1 MFAFTKSIP
10 ISFYWILLLLF
21 VSGCDITE
29 TPKDTTTQDAVFT
42 SENGLKLYTNSFYEY
57 LPSANDITRGDAMT
71 DYGSTRSL
79 DAIDFVIPGAYT
91 AETHDQGWDWGQ
103 LRNINYFL
111 VNNTSQEVPEEVR
124 NRYNGIARFF
134 RALFYFE
141 KVKRFGDVPWI
152 DEPLDVDDPNLEAD
166 RDSRD
171 LVMQNILN
179 DLDFAIN
186 NILVDEESSRTQIT
200 KNVALALKSRVA
212 LFEGTFRKYH
222 PELGLQNSSEE
233 WLEEAVSASQ
243 QIMDS
248 GIYSLYTGSGPG
260 SAYREL
266 FITDSPNSAEDI
278 LSVVSDES
286 LDVRHSSNWWLTSG
300 TFGIGLNFTRQYI
313 HTYLNADGTPFTNV
327 PDYDAKTFLEE
338 MENRDPR
345 LSQTIRTP
353 GYMRVNAGET
363 VQAPP
368 TFTYTNTGY
377 QPIKWVVD
385 DIGVDGGNNNTNSV
399 TLFRYAEILL
409 NYAEAKAELGSLT
422 SNNWE
427 DTIGALR
434 QRAGIT
440 GGIQNLPTQ
449 PDTYLQEVYFPDISD
464 PVLLEIRRERGIEL
478 VFEGFRFDDIRRWA
492 RGELMEQAW
501 RGFYVPSANEFMD
514 LSGNGEPN
522 VYFYT
527 TSSPPENQVEGVQYV
542 NVNGADLILAEG
554 ESGELIW
561 QPDVQREWEER
572 KYVYPIPQVHIQ
584 RNPNLTQNEGW

>member
-1 MFAFTKSIP
+1 MSSFTKSLP
-10 ISFYWILLLLF
+10 IWLLLF
-21 VSGCDITE
+21 LVVSGCDITE
-29 TPKDTTTQDAVFT
+29 NPEDTTTQDAVFT
-42 SENGLKLYTNSFYEY
+42 SENGLELYTNSFYEY

-79 DAIDFVIPGAYT
+79 GAIEFVIPGAYT
-91 AETHDQGWDWGQ
+91 AETHDQGWDWAR

-111 VNNTSQEVPEEVR
+111 VNNTSEAVPEDVR

-134 RALFYFE
+134 RAMFYFD

-152 DEPLDVDDPNLEAD
+152 DEPLDVDDPRLEAG
-166 RDSRD
+166 RDSREF
-171 LVMQNILN
+171 VMDNILN
-179 DLDFAIN
+179 DLDYAID
-186 NILVDEESSRTQIT
+186 NIVVDEESSRTQIT
-200 KNVALALKSRVA
+200 KNVALALKSRIA

-222 PELGLQNSSEE
+222 PEIGLQNSSEE
-233 WLEEAVSASQ
+233 WLEESIDASQ

-248 GIYSLYTGSGPG
+248 GTYSLYRGAGSEG
-260 SAYREL
+260 SYREL

-278 LSVVSDES
+278 LSVVSDEE

-300 TFGIGLNFTRQYI
+300 TFGIGLNFTRQFI
-313 HTYLNADGTPFTNV
+313 NTYLNADGTPFTNET
-327 PDYDAKTFLEE
+327 DYESKPFLEE
-338 MENRDPR
+338 MNNRDPR

-353 GYMRVNAGET
+353 GYTRINAGET

-399 TLFRYAEILL
+399 TIFRYAEILL

-422 SNNWE
+422 ANDWAN
-427 DTIGALR
+427 TIGALR

-440 GGIQNLPTQ
+440 GGISNLPTQ
-449 PDTYLQEVYFPDISD
+449 LDNYLQSVYFPDIDD
-464 PVLLEIRRERGIEL
+464 PILLEIRRERGIEL

-492 RGELMEQAW
+492 RGELMEQEW
-501 RGFYVPSANEFMD
+501 RGFYVPAANEFMD
-514 LSGNGEPN
+514 LSGDEEPD

-527 TSSPPENQVEGVQYV
+527 TSSAPDNQVDGVQYV
-542 NVNGADLILAEG
+542 SVSDEDLILSDG
-554 ESGELIW
+554 DSGELIW

-572 KYVYPIPQVHIQ
+572 KYLYPIPQVHIQ